1 MFFLPP
7 YAWLESYGRHG
18 SFGTNISGSLS
29 FSPVPVVTMVDA
41 CAAPQGGSTCF
52 DPVRGVGRREKNKFT

>member
-1 MFFLPP
+1 MASNVTAL
-7 YAWLESYGRHG
+7 L
-18 SFGTNISGSLS
+18 SG
-29 FSPVPVVTMVDA
+29 VVTMVDA